1 MGLDK
6 EINDRQAFPVLR
18 LALYLF
24 PLLLLLAF
32 LFIQDNALLND
43 EPDHYRQVEMFLQ
56 HDWNLHPG
64 LTTIPGY
71 HALIALMSA
80 LTGWTTPAAAR
91 FFTFLLSLCAF
102 GTFYLVARLLCGR
115 FAPVPTLQFGLM
127 PILFPFLVLIYTEA
141 ATLLFIL
148 LMMYFT
154 LTKRYRLGG
163 LAGLAACLIRQNSI
177 PWVMFAMLLSYL
189 DECGWNLPHWR
200 DWRVLLGKYW
210 TFMLTGALF
219 VAFVL
224 ANGGVALGDEGSHPF
239 GSIHLTNVF
248 FLLFLTFFM
257 FLPSWIARRRE
268 IRALLRQREAWLG
281 LIMLFFTFWFGFIN
295 DHHYNTDYGYYFL
308 RNAILIYFSS
318 GGFQKLLF
326 FIPVALAVLWL
337 WVVPLRRNWWLLYP
351 FTVLALLPAWLVE
364 QRYYL
369 ISLTLFLLAREPE
382 SRAVEY
388 LQLALFAA
396 LALPIFI
403 VIERQWWFL

>member
-1 MGLDK
+1 MVSVYDTTLRDGMQGEGMSLSVDERVRVAHALDSLGAHLIEAGFPASNPK
-6 EINDRQAFPVLR
+6 EEALFELLGGESFETAEIVAFGMTRRRDATAEEDPGLR
-18 LALYLF
+18 L
-24 PLLLLLAF
+24 LA
-32 LFIQDNALLND
+32 D
-43 EPDHYRQVEMFLQ
+43 
-56 HDWNLHPG
+56 
-64 LTTIPGY
+64 
-71 HALIALMSA
+71 
-80 LTGWTTPAAAR
+80 
-91 FFTFLLSLCAF
+91 C
-102 GTFYLVARLLCGR
+102 
-115 FAPVPTLQFGLM
+115 FAPVSTLQFGLM

-177 PWVMFAMLLSYL
+177 PWVLFAMLLSYL
-189 DECGWNLPHWR
+189 DERGWNLPLR
-200 DWRVLLGKYW
+200 GDWRVLLGKYW
-210 TFMLTGALF
+210 TFILTGALF
-219 VAFVL
+219 VAFML
-224 ANGGVALGDEGSHPF
+224 ANGGVALGDEGSHPL

-268 IRALLRQREAWLG
+268 IRALLRRREAWLG

-318 GGFQKLLF
+318 GGFQKFLF
-326 FIPVALAVLWL
+326 FIPVALAALWL